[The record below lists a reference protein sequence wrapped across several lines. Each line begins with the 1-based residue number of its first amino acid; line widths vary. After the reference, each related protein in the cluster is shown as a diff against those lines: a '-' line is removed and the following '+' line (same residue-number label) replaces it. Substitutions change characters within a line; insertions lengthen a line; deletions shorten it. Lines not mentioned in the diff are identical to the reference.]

1 MSDELFAEE
10 RLGRAYDARLI
21 RRIWGYVR
29 PYWRR
34 LLLVLLVIPVAAGA
48 QLVQPYLLKYA
59 IDENIA
65 TGRLDGLGLVALLFI
80 GALLVQLFATFAQVY
95 LLQWLGVRSMNDLR
109 MEVFRHTQR
118 LPQRYLDTTPVGRVM
133 TRMTSDID
141 NMSEMFA
148 SGVVTMVA
156 DFVLLL
162 GIVVVMLIIDW
173 RLALISFSAVPVLAV
188 LVAIFR
194 MKARD
199 AFRRTRV
206 LIARINAYLQENL
219 SGLAVVQA
227 FNREAYNRRRFRE
240 INAEYRDAYFD
251 AIRYDALL
259 YSLVEM
265 VGAVAIAAI
274 VWYAGG
280 QIVQGALTFGVLVA
294 FVEYIQKFFI
304 PIRDLSA
311 KYTVM
316 QSAMASA
323 ERVFSLLDTPPAPG
337 SGVGGASTPPVFR
350 EAIRFEGVR
359 FAYRDEEWVLRDVDL
374 EIRRGER
381 IALVGATGS
390 GKSTLVRL
398 LTRLYEL
405 DEARGARGRI
415 TLDGTDIRTFP
426 LAELRA
432 LFAVV
437 LQDAYLFR
445 GTVAWN
451 ITLGDERISRQAV
464 EEVARRVHLDRL
476 LARRRSGLDTPVE
489 ARGANLSAGE
499 RQLVAFARALV
510 RNPEVLILDEATAS
524 VDSETEALVQDAVE
538 ELIEGRTAIVIA
550 HRLSTIEK
558 VDRVIVL
565 HHGRIVEEG
574 THEALMRRGG
584 YYARLY
590 ELQYAAAA

>member
-1 MSDELFAEE
+1 MPDELFAEE
-10 RLGRAYDARLI
+10 QLGRAYDARLV
-21 RRIWGYVR
+21 RRMWGYVR

-34 LLLVLLVIPVAAGA
+34 FLLVLLVIPVAAAA
-48 QLVQPYLLKYA
+48 QLAQPYLLKRA
-59 IDENIA
+59 IDDHIA
-65 TGRLDGLGLVALLFI
+65 VGRLDGLGVVALLFV
-80 GALLVQLFATFAQVY
+80 GALLVQLLATFGQVY

-109 MEVFRHTQR
+109 MDVFRHTQR
-118 LPQRYLDTTPVGRVM
+118 LPQRYLDRTPIGRVM

-162 GIVVVMLIIDW
+162 GIVVVMLIVDW
-173 RLALISFSAVPVLAV
+173 QLALIAFSAVPILAV
-188 LVAIFR
+188 LVAVFR
-194 MKARD
+194 AKARD

-206 LIARINAYLQENL
+206 VIARINAYLQENL
-219 SGLAVVQA
+219 SGITVVQA
-227 FNREAYNRRRFRE
+227 FNREAHNRKRFRE
-240 INAEYRDAYFD
+240 INARYRDAYFD

-265 VGAVAIAAI
+265 VGAVAVAAI

-280 QIVQGALTFGVLVA
+280 QIVRGALTFGVLVA

-337 SGVGGASTPPVFR
+337 SGTPAERRPAPFR
-350 EAIRFEGVR
+350 EAIRFEGVH

-374 EIRRGER
+374 EIRKGER

-405 DEARGARGRI
+405 EEGRGRGRI
-415 TLDGTDIRTFP
+415 TLDGVDIRSLP
-426 LAELRA
+426 LSELRSH
-432 LFAVV
+432 FAVV
-437 LQDAYLFR
+437 LQDAHLFQ

-451 ITLGDERISRQAV
+451 ITLGDPRISRRTI
-464 EEVARRVHLDRL
+464 EEVARRVHLDRVL
-476 LARRRSGLDTPVE
+476 GARADGLETPVE
-489 ARGANLSAGE
+489 ARGGNLSAGE

-510 RNPEVLILDEATAS
+510 RDPEVLILDEATAS
-524 VDSETEALVQDAVE
+524 VDSEKEALVQDAVE

-558 VDRVIVL
+558 VDRVVVL

-574 THEALMRRGG
+574 THEALLRRGG